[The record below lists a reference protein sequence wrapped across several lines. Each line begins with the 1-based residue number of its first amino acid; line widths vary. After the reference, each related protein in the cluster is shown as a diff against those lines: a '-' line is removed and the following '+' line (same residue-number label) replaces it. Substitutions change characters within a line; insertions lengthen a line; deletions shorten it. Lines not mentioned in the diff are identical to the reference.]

1 MGKQAKRTIKF
12 NKASK
17 QKHSFMNISR
27 KVPLQKLAEE
37 ILLLFGSIKKI
48 SLYEEKYTRHL
59 VVNLAKLRN
68 FG

>member
-37 ILLLFGSIKKI
+37 ILLLF
-48 SLYEEKYTRHL
+48 
-59 VVNLAKLRN
+59 VVTNDTYFNRSNQRINHFNVAPK
-68 FG
+68 